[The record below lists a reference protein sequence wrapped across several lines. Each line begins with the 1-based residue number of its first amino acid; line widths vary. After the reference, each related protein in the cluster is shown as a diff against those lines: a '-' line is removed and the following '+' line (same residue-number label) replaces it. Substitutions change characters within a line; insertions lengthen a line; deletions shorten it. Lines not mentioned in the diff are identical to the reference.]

1 MTEKEWRMFNDILL
15 EIYYA
20 GSLETFGERCLKLI
34 RILIPYTQGYFLVI
48 DEDGRL
54 DVAHSVFENVDPVMK
69 RKYLDTYFAKDYL
82 MQMCNFTKSM
92 AYRDTDLLTD
102 EKRRASVIYR
112 EYFKPQKLDMGCGLI
127 IMKEGKTRVF
137 LNLLRK
143 CGEPDVTGHEMGI
156 LQTFLPHFE
165 KNVFAYANHYVS
177 GVCVHYTCA
186 DAHQHDYHIHV
197 VREAAGGSSLAAHEA
212 ALAAIEYL
220 QHGSV
225 RKRCVNDEEKN
236 NCDGICFDDGVKSV
250 CWIGAIL
257 CCDG

>member
-20 GSLETFGERCLKLI
+20 GSLETCGERCLKLI

-127 IMKEGKTRVF
+127 IMKDGKTRGF

-143 CGEPDVTGHEMGI
+143 CGEPDVTEHEMEI

-165 KNVFAYANHYVS
+165 KNVWAYANHYVS
-177 GVCVHYTCA
+177 S
-186 DAHQHDYHIHV
+186 DENRIKN
-197 VREAAGGSSLAAHEA
+197 RESGLLSGREQEIVQL
-212 ALAAIEYL
+212 
-220 QHGSV
+220 V
-225 RKRCVNDEEKN
+225 RKGYSNQEIARQLLISEATVKKHLSNIFEKL
-236 NCDGICFDDGVKSV
+236 GISRRTQLF
-250 CWIGAIL
+250 
-257 CCDG
+257 

>member
-1 MTEKEWRMFNDILL
+1 MTEKEWRRFNDILL

-112 EYFKPQKLDMGCGLI
+112 EYFKPQKLDMGYFYFI
-127 IMKEGKTRVF
+127 NIFFKMKKTAEKIRYTFKCKFVFFIFYSCFTYIFRCQIFGYDSNRQGK
-137 LNLLRK
+137 K
-143 CGEPDVTGHEMGI
+143 
-156 LQTFLPHFE
+156 
-165 KNVFAYANHYVS
+165 YS
-177 GVCVHYTCA
+177 
-186 DAHQHDYHIHV
+186 
-197 VREAAGGSSLAAHEA
+197 
-212 ALAAIEYL
+212 
-220 QHGSV
+220 
-225 RKRCVNDEEKN
+225 N
-236 NCDGICFDDGVKSV
+236 NYRQ
-250 CWIGAIL
+250 
-257 CCDG
+257 

>member
-137 LNLLRK
+137 FNLLLQIMEDGRLTDGQGRTVDFKNAVIIMTSNAGARALLDSKPLASSRCRK
-143 CGEPDVTGHEMGI
+143 NI
-156 LQTFLPHFE
+156 
-165 KNVFAYANHYVS
+165 
-177 GVCVHYTCA
+177 
-186 DAHQHDYHIHV
+186 
-197 VREAAGGSSLAAHEA
+197 R
-212 ALAAIEYL
+212 
-220 QHGSV
+220 
-225 RKRCVNDEEKN
+225 
-236 NCDGICFDDGVKSV
+236 
-250 CWIGAIL
+250 W
-257 CCDG
+257 

>member
-34 RILIPYTQGYFLVI
+34 RILIPYAQGYFLVI

-54 DVAHSVFENVDPVMK
+54 DVAHSVFENVDSVMK

-143 CGEPDVTGHEMGI
+143 CGEPDVTGHEMEI

-177 GVCVHYTCA
+177 GAKNTIKK
-186 DAHQHDYHIHV
+186 QGG
-197 VREAAGGSSLAAHEA
+197 RSSFGEGTGNRAACK
-212 ALAAIEYL
+212 
-220 QHGSV
+220 
-225 RKRCVNDEEKN
+225 KRIFQSGNRQTASDQ
-236 NCDGICFDDGVKSV
+236 
-250 CWIGAIL
+250 
-257 CCDG
+257 